1 MKRVL
6 PLMVVAG
13 LVTSAHAGLI
23 GRCSFTGDA
32 NDAVGSRRGILK
44 GTAAVA
50 GGRLNLDG
58 SGWVE
63 LPGDIVTPLA
73 SATVEAWLT
82 YQNHG
87 SYVRVFD
94 FGDTD
99 AKGLGARCWYFSP
112 QCPKA
117 ARTVFSNTD
126 PGYSYEETIDS
137 GPLAENTAV
146 HVIVVYEGPAKKARL
161 YLNDRLIGQ
170 RDMTIRL
177 SEIGT
182 QHLYLGKS
190 SYNSDPLLKGTIDE
204 FRIYDSAMTDLQRRL
219 NHQLGPEK
227 VQDCVLASV
236 SPLPDTNEVPTMA
249 VLAWTVDKSIQI
261 DHFEVASGPDSQAI
275 ALTASPAPAF
285 VSTKEAQL
293 ALPSLRPGT
302 AWHWRVDTVDAQGH
316 RYQGPVL
323 SFRCAGGK

>member
-1 MKRVL
+1 MKRML
-6 PLMVVAG
+6 PLVLVAG

-23 GRCSFTGDA
+23 SRCSFTGDA
-32 NDAVGSRRGILK
+32 NDTVGSRRGVLK
-44 GTAAVA
+44 GTSAVA

-63 LPGDIVTPLA
+63 MPGGIVTPLA
-73 SATVEAWLT
+73 SATVEAWFT
-82 YQNHG
+82 YQNNG

-137 GPLAENTAV
+137 GPLAENTV
-146 HVIVVYEGPAKKARL
+146 FHVIVAYDGPAKKAQL

-190 SYNSDPLLKGTIDE
+190 SYNSDKLLKGTIDE

-227 VQDCVLASV
+227 VQECVLANV
-236 SPLPDTNEVPTMA
+236 TPPPDTNAISTTA
-249 VLAWTVDKSIQI
+249 VLAWTVDKSVQV
-261 DHFEVASGPDSQAI
+261 DHFEVASGPDGEAI
-275 ALTASPAPAF
+275 GLAARPSPAF
-285 VSTKEAQL
+285 VSTKETQL
-293 ALPSLRPGT
+293 TPRLGPGT
-302 AWHWRVDTVDAQGH
+302 TFYWRVDTVDTQGH

-323 SFRCAGGK
+323 GFRCAGGK